1 MNLKVCCKSTS
12 FKKEISIWSQIARD
26 FMIIIWDSDERF
38 LSQNI
43 ENKINESGV
52 YMGRVLLR
60 WSNQLGLKQYPGDIL
75 VKSPVD

>member
-1 MNLKVCCKSTS
+1 
-12 FKKEISIWSQIARD
+12 
-26 FMIIIWDSDERF
+26 MIIIWDSDERF